1 MRPRSC
7 SLGDHDLVPLSW
19 ARPGT
24 PVGLDSRETN
34 GSSVRAAGAKAHHA
48 NDPYHTYAVQSPRHI
63 ACEKEGCKWRWF
75 ASGELET
82 PIQPP
87 MMVGPGP
94 PATPQNE
101 TAQPLSG
108 SEIGMTLD
116 MPSSP
121 ARFVAVVFPGPV
133 RNTER
138 AMTMLGGTRGVS
150 QQLQASRR
158 QHCEP
163 RAGRCVGPEQIS
175 CP

>member
-34 GSSVRAAGAKAHHA
+34 GSSVRAARAKAHHA
-48 NDPYHTYAVQSPRHI
+48 KDPYHTYAVQSPHRI
-63 ACEKEGCKWRWF
+63 GFERGGGKWRWL
-75 ASGELET
+75 ALCELET
-82 PIQPP
+82 PIPPP

-94 PATPQNE
+94 PATSLDDA
-101 TAQPLSG
+101 AQPLSG
-108 SEIGMTLD
+108 SEINMTLD

-163 RAGRCVGPEQIS
+163 RSGRCVGPEQIL